1 MAVGMRLMGGNA
13 GNPDL
18 NAKNRGGNA
27 GNQGGNAGNKTE
39 IEKKKVYEI
48 KFSFFAGIKK
58 KLELS

>member
-1 MAVGMRLMGGNA
+1 MRGMAVGMRLMGGNA

-39 IEKKKVYEI
+39 IEKKK
-48 KFSFFAGIKK
+48 KFMKSNSLFL
-58 KLELS
+58 LELKKN